1 LRSQIALSEKVNS
14 SLLTENH
21 YFSCYI
27 DINFTPLFTV
37 FRPCRA
43 TTGEAMQSFRRANVM
58 LVQVRSS
65 EMTDCK
71 AEASQDA
78 FLNEA
83 AGTLVPLAYL
93 AGGSDLKK
101 TNFSR

>member
-1 LRSQIALSEKVNS
+1 
-14 SLLTENH
+14 
-21 YFSCYI
+21 
-27 DINFTPLFTV
+27 
-37 FRPCRA
+37 
-43 TTGEAMQSFRRANVM
+43 M